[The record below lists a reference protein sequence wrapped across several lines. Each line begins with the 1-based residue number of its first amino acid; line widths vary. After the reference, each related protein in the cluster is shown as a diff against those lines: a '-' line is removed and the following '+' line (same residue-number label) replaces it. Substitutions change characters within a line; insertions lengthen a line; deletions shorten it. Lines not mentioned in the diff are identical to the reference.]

1 MVLSL
6 KQRTWPSS
14 EVACLTTGGALLAVV
29 LMTYAS
35 ADGQAKEP
43 GTKSRPTT
51 PATKNSA
58 TKKGAAAN
66 SPADAEPQEENPM
79 MPEPTDHY
87 AKQTIE
93 GWPVLVNRPFS
104 ERDPELCRE
113 TLKLL
118 SHQLYQITREV
129 PAPAV
134 EKLRQITIWVEEAE
148 PHHPCM
154 AYHPDAGW
162 LRDHDMNPE
171 KARCVELANSRKF
184 LEWSHAQPWMVFH
197 ELAHGYHHQ
206 FLPDGFENAEL
217 RAAFERITESKQYE
231 SVLRVGGRRDRHY
244 ALTNPMEMFA
254 EASEAYFGV
263 NDFYPFVRTEL
274 AEHDPPLCEL
284 IGRLW

>member
-1 MVLSL
+1 MIFSL
-6 KQRTWPSS
+6 KHRTSAS
-14 EVACLTTGGALLAVV
+14 LAVASLTIRGALLAVV
-29 LMTYAS
+29 LSMCAAAGGQPKDPGIKRGAATPAAKKSATANSETTNSS
-35 ADGQAKEP
+35 ADAQRQGEKP
-43 GTKSRPTT
+43 G
-51 PATKNSA
+51 
-58 TKKGAAAN
+58 
-66 SPADAEPQEENPM
+66 

-87 AKQTIE
+87 AKQTIK

-104 ERDPELCRE
+104 EREPELCRKTLDVLE
-113 TLKLL
+113 TQL
-118 SHQLYQITREV
+118 SQITHAV

-134 EKLRQITIWVEEAE
+134 AKLRQITIWVEEAE

-162 LRDHDMNPE
+162 LRDHDMNPD

-206 FLPDGFENAEL
+206 FLPEGFENAEL
-217 RAAFERITESKQYE
+217 RAAFERITESKRYE

-254 EASEAYFGV
+254 EASEAYFGT